1 MKEQQEKFAN
11 ETVTAQQKAAKELKE
26 L

>member
-1 MKEQQEKFAN
+1 MKDQQDKFAN
-11 ETVTAQQKAAKELKE
+11 ETATAQQKAAKELKE

>member
-1 MKEQQEKFAN
+1 MKDQQEKFAN